1 MNGASAI
8 SLKGEKTTCRGEV
21 WVNKLEIDFGR
32 VATWTLIFT
41 NTFFVSYFF
50 CESVCMH
57 HL

>member
-8 SLKGEKTTCRGEV
+8 SLERGKAAYGENVWASRIEV
-21 WVNKLEIDFGR
+21 DLGR

-50 CESVCMH
+50 AILFQLV
-57 HL
+57 

>member
-8 SLKGEKTTCRGEV
+8 SLKGEKTTCRGEA

-50 CESVCMH
+50 AILFQLV
-57 HL
+57 